1 MPFLSSKKTGV
12 KETPRTFTGRSQKHF
27 SPKNH
32 LLNSADRRQEE
43 KASIKTSSL
52 FKNNP
57 AIPELHRC
65 VQVGCRCS
73 SGTAGAVVFGRLL
86 TLALVSG
93 FCRPVVKQARE
104 QVFTPEAF
112 HELGLHP
119 HLVSTLQHLVG
130 LHGWCVCVCPE
141 SRGQHVLLP
150 EQFRS
155 AEVAAHSAPSF
166 S

>member
-57 AIPELHRC
+57 AIPELHR
-65 VQVGCRCS
+65 
-73 SGTAGAVVFGRLL
+73 
-86 TLALVSG
+86 
-93 FCRPVVKQARE
+93 PVVKQARE

-119 HLVSTLQHLVG
+119 HLISTINTVLKVSSMTSVQKQSI
-130 LHGWCVCVCPE
+130 P
-141 SRGQHVLLP
+141 VLL
-150 EQFRS
+150 EGRDALVRS
-155 AEVAAHSAPSF
+155 QTGSGKTLAYCIPMVQSLQATKSKIQRSDGPYALVLVPTREVRG
-166 S
+166 